1 MKTNLPSDE
10 QINEQIEKNRTAEVQ
25 LTIKDSHGRP
35 LVNESVSV
43 RQVQHKFLFGC
54 NAFGLRA
61 PVEEPRWQ
69 EYRRQFVELFN
80 FATLPFYWG
89 GFEPEEGKPITE
101 QIQAMAKWC
110 AKHNITAKGHP
121 LCWHTRTAYWLQ
133 GRSPEEILEKQLARI
148 ERDMRDFAG
157 LVEIWDVINEVVVM
171 PVFDEPENPIVRLC
185 QHLGRVELVKQVF
198 IKARQMNSNATLLIN
213 DDNISADYEKL
224 IEDCLSAG
232 IGIDVIGVQS
242 HMHQGCWD
250 REKTQDV
257 LDRFSR
263 FGKPLHFTETS
274 ILSGETRVGIN
285 YRHRYTDW
293 HTSPEGEQVQKKQV
307 VEFYKHIFSHPS
319 VKALT
324 WWDFQDGAWLGAPS
338 GFLRKDMSPKP
349 AFNSVKKLIKEDWWT
364 GPLTLQTDAAGK
376 VSFRGF
382 LGDYV
387 VEFGEQTGH
396 FNIENAGRAEVAA
409 TMAE

>member
-25 LTIKDSHGRP
+25 LTIKGSYGRP
-35 LVNESVSV
+35 LANETVNVS
-43 RQVQHKFLFGC
+43 QVHQKFLFGC

-69 EYRRQFVELFN
+69 EYRRQFAELFN

-110 AKHNITAKGHP
+110 AKHNITMKGHP

-133 GRSPEEILEKQLARI
+133 DRSPEEILEKQLARI
-148 ERDMRDFAG
+148 EREMKDFAG
-157 LVEIWDVINEVVVM
+157 QVEIWDVINEVVIM
-171 PVFDEPENPIVRLC
+171 PEFNEPENPIVRLC
-185 QHLGRVELVKQVF
+185 RHLGRVEIVKQVF
-198 IKARQMNSNATLLIN
+198 IKARQMNPNATLLIN
-213 DDNISADYEKL
+213 DDNISTDYEKL
-224 IEDCLSAG
+224 IENCLAAG
-232 IGIDVIGVQS
+232 IDIDVIGLQS
-242 HMHQGCWD
+242 HMHQGNWG

-257 LDRFSR
+257 LDRFSG

-274 ILSGETRVGIN
+274 MLSGETRVGIN

-293 HTSPEGEQVQKKQV
+293 HTSPEGELEQEKKV
-307 VEFYKHIFSHPS
+307 VEFYRHIFSHPS
-319 VKALT
+319 VEALT

-338 GFLRKDMSPKP
+338 GLLRKDMSPKP
-349 AFNSVKKLIKEDWWT
+349 AFNSLKKLIKEDWWT
-364 GPLTLQTDAAGK
+364 GPLTLKTDTEGK

-382 LGDYV
+382 LGDYA
-387 VEFGEQTGH
+387 VEFGKQAGG
-396 FNIENAGRAEVAA
+396 FKIEKAGRAEVSTTLA
-409 TMAE
+409 